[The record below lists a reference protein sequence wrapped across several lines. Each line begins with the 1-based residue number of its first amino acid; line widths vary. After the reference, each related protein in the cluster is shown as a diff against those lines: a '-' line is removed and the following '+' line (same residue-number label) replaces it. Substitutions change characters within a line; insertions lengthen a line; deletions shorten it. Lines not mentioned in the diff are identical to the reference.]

1 MLIQKSFYCRRKLV
15 NYFRYL
21 VVEADFLS
29 LTAYYLLRS
38 NLLINLCKSILRTYR
53 SPHTTH
59 LSMPTQTSRKRKR
72 NPLLIIG
79 IAVAALLL
87 LLFIARQLEWIGG
100 KETVEV
106 TLAKAA
112 PRTIVE
118 RVNASGTVQPVVE
131 VKISPEVPGEI
142 IELNVEEGDSVEQ
155 DQLLVRIRPDNFE
168 SALSRTQASLNQ
180 QRASLAQMQA
190 MQERAEASFA
200 QAWAAYERNKKLYDD
215 NVISDA
221 DFEQIESNYK
231 IALQEVESAK
241 QNVEAARFGIRS
253 AQATVDEARENL
265 SLTSIFAP
273 MAGIVSKLDVEQGE
287 RVVGTSQMAG
297 TEMLR
302 IANLNNMEVRVDVNE
317 NDIIRVSIGDTA
329 LVDVDAYSYADKEFK
344 GVVTSIANTANE
356 KLTPEAVTEFEV
368 RIKLLNESY
377 QDLLTEQKSY
387 PFRPGMTASVDIVTQ
402 RKENVL
408 SVPLSAVT
416 TRPSDSTATS
426 NTRSTNDEDT
436 ADEVVFRTT
445 TDNTVEKVVVQTGIS
460 DYENIEIKT
469 GLSKDEEVVS
479 GPYVAVSSELKDGQ
493 EIELTEEEAKKKRKE

>member
-1 MLIQKSFYCRRKLV
+1 
-15 NYFRYL
+15 
-21 VVEADFLS
+21 
-29 LTAYYLLRS
+29 
-38 NLLINLCKSILRTYR
+38 
-53 SPHTTH
+53 
-59 LSMPTQTSRKRKR
+59 MPTQTSRKRKR
-72 NPLLIIG
+72 NPLLIVA
-79 IAVAALLL
+79 IAIAGLLL

-100 KETVEV
+100 KEATTV
-106 TLAKAA
+106 TLSKAE
-112 PRTIVE
+112 PRTIIE

-142 IELNVEEGDSVEQ
+142 IELNVEEGDSVDQ

-168 SALSRTQASLNQ
+168 SALSRTQATLNQ
-180 QRASLAQMQA
+180 QRASLSQMRA
-190 MQERAEASFA
+190 MQESAEARLV
-200 QAWAAYERNKKLYDD
+200 QAKANYDRNKKLYDD

-221 DFEQIESNYK
+221 DFEQIESNYRV
-231 IALQEVESAK
+231 ALQDVESAK
-241 QNVEAARFGIRS
+241 QNVEAARYGVRS

-302 IANLNNMEVRVDVNE
+302 IADLNNMEVRVDVNE

-329 LVDVDAYSYADKEFK
+329 VVDVDAYSYADKEFK

-377 QDLLTEQKSY
+377 ESLLDDTKTY
-387 PFRPGMTASVDIVTQ
+387 PFRPGMTASVDIITQ
-402 RKENVL
+402 RKEDVL

-416 TRPSDSTATS
+416 TRPRDSTETSSSKPSLTEDDAT
-426 NTRSTNDEDT
+426 
-436 ADEVVFRTT
+436 DEVVFRKKE
-445 TDNTVEKVVVQTGIS
+445 DNTVEKVVVQTGIS
-460 DYENIEIKT
+460 DYENIEIT
-469 GLSKDEEVVS
+469 QGLAEGEQVVA
-479 GPYVAVSSELKDGQ
+479 GPYVAVSSELEDGK
-493 EIELTEEEAKKKRKE
+493 LVEAEGEPAEKPKE

>member
-1 MLIQKSFYCRRKLV
+1 
-15 NYFRYL
+15 
-21 VVEADFLS
+21 
-29 LTAYYLLRS
+29 
-38 NLLINLCKSILRTYR
+38 
-53 SPHTTH
+53 
-59 LSMPTQTSRKRKR
+59 MPTQTSRKRKR
-72 NPLLIIG
+72 NPLLIVAIV
-79 IAVAALLL
+79 IAVLLL
-87 LLFIARQLEWIGG
+87 LLFVARQLEWIGG
-100 KETVEV
+100 KEAVGV
-106 TLAKAA
+106 TFAQAE

-142 IELNVEEGDSVEQ
+142 TELNVEEGDSVAQ

-168 SALSRTQASLNQ
+168 SALSRTQATLNQ
-180 QRASLAQMQA
+180 QRASLSQMQA
-190 MQERAEASFA
+190 MQESAAARLV
-200 QAWAAYERNKKLYDD
+200 QAKANYDRNKKLYDD

-221 DFEQIESNYK
+221 DFEQIESNYRV
-231 IALQEVESAK
+231 AAQEVESAK
-241 QNVEAARFGIRS
+241 QNVEAARYGIRS

-302 IANLNNMEVRVDVNE
+302 IADLTNMEVRVDVNE

-329 LVDVDAYSYADKEFK
+329 VVDVDAYSYSDKEFK

-377 QDLLTEQKSY
+377 QDLLDEKKTY
-387 PFRPGMTASVDIVTQ
+387 PFRPGMTASVDIITQ

-416 TRPSDSTATS
+416 TRPRDSTENNRPTPSLAEEDAT
-426 NTRSTNDEDT
+426 
-436 ADEVVFRTT
+436 DEVVFRKKA
-445 TDNTVEKVVVQTGIS
+445 DDTVEKVIVQSGIS
-460 DYENIEIKT
+460 DYENIEIT
-469 GLSKDEEVVS
+469 AGLAEGDPVVS
-479 GPYVAVSSELKDGQ
+479 GPYVAVSNDLADG
-493 EIELTEEEAKKKRKE
+493 TTVEEAEDKPAEKPKE